1 MSNRIVRFGGSYI
14 AYPDSV
20 KSLLDYL
27 QKEPAKT
34 LVVVSAIPELL
45 EWIEQSLEHVF
56 TVQPASGELS
66 EKAASFFTERIDE
79 VPTANYRNLSEQ
91 LVNLLTGIAL
101 IGDYSS
107 ALKDQVVTFAE
118 KLSVEILLAQLKR
131 TGNELKA
138 ISPEEL
144 GLTATSDFGN
154 ATFVSV
160 NTDFIISLP
169 ESVYLVPGSYGIT
182 ENGKV
187 ARTGKTAA
195 DYTAAFLTA
204 QLDAEKLELWGL
216 DLDFYKADP
225 TIVQNPPLIERL
237 TYSEASELAYFDHYS
252 FHPRTVEPLEDK
264 HIPIQV
270 LNTLNNP
277 GKVDTVINTET
288 FVDDKIVKSV
298 ACSDDISLLKLDG
311 PGVGLKPG
319 ILARVTTALNDAG
332 INVKSVITSQISI
345 NFILEHKTGE
355 KALKVI
361 QRLGFTSV
369 KEINLVKDVS
379 LIGVIGHGM
388 QTNYGV
394 SAKIFTAVAQNK
406 INVVL
411 SGSGASDLVSYLVV
425 QSTDKEKSVQAIY
438 NMFFNF

>member
-14 AYPDSV
+14 AYHDSV
-20 KSLLDYL
+20 KSLLNYL
-27 QKEPAKT
+27 QKEPART
-34 LVVVSAIPELL
+34 FVVVSAIPELL
-45 EWIEQSLEHVF
+45 EWIEQTLEQIF
-56 TVQPASGELS
+56 NTQPASGELS
-66 EKAASFFTERIDE
+66 EKAASFFTERILE
-79 VPTANYRNLSEQ
+79 EPTENYSNLAEQ
-91 LVNLLTGIAL
+91 LVNLLKGIAL

-107 ALKDQVVTFAE
+107 ALKDQVITFAE

-131 TGNELKA
+131 TGNVLKA

-154 ATFVSV
+154 ATFISV
-160 NTDFIISLP
+160 NTGFIGSLP
-169 ESVYLVPGSYGIT
+169 ASVYLVPGSYGIA

-187 ARTGKTAA
+187 VRTGKTAA

-204 QLDAEKLELWGL
+204 QLDAKKLELWGL

-225 TIVQNPPLIERL
+225 AIVQNPPLIDRL

-252 FHPRTVEPLEDK
+252 FHPRTVEPLEHK

-345 NFILEHKTGE
+345 NFILERKTGN
-355 KALKVI
+355 KALKEI
-361 QRLGFTSV
+361 QKLGFTSV
-369 KEINLVKDVS
+369 KEIHLVKDVS

-425 QSTDKEKSVQAIY
+425 QSVDKEKSVQAIY
-438 NMFFNF
+438 NMFFND